1 MYIKKHYIITI
12 MSKEITEII
21 ITNKK
26 IISYFNKN
34 RDVDIEKLILVN
46 IELYETMKT
55 VSLDNSSTVNNIMST
70 LQSQTKDIT
79 TLMSQVSTSNDIY
92 KNELSSLKSIY
103 TMNIEN
109 IKKDIENIN
118 TTITN
123 KIYESKDTYI
133 KELREILK
141 SRENES
147 IININGTIDKNNSA
161 LVNKLSL
168 LLNDTLPTTIN
179 KHQSDIIKD
188 FKDDML
194 KTLNKIIEYDPNVT
208 IDKISNIVENKYNNL
223 AFNIQDQ
230 LIKNINTNEDKISS
244 SLLQIKEIAIKS
256 STVQDKITEDLTSY
270 LNKYKTGI
278 LKGNLG
284 ENRLHNIINDEYLS
298 SEIINTSNNTGQ
310 GDLILK
316 RPNKHPIL
324 FETKNYAI
332 NVKKDEVDK
341 FIRDIDNTNYNGIML
356 SQTSG
361 IIGKDNFQID
371 IHNNN
376 ILIYIHKADYD
387 ISKIKLAVNT
397 IDFLSDKILT
407 MKDNKINIDAELLKD
422 INNEY
427 QQLIVMKENL
437 NNNLKEYYKK
447 TLDIYSNIDLPTLN
461 KFLSNFYANNNKNI
475 KICEICKKYEST
487 SLLSLARHVQS
498 CKKKHNIIDSSSE
511 DSSENTNNNDEII
524 ETPQTEII
532 NKKNNKKSNKK

>member
-1 MYIKKHYIITI
+1 
-12 MSKEITEII
+12 MSKEITEIV

-26 IISYFNKN
+26 IINYFNKN

-55 VSLDNSSTVNNIMST
+55 VSLDNSTTVNNIMST
-70 LQSQTKDIT
+70 LQNQTKDIT
-79 TLMSQVSTSNDIY
+79 TLMSQVSSSNDIY

-109 IKKDIENIN
+109 IKKDIDNIN

-147 IININGTIDKNNSA
+147 IININGTIDKNNNA

-168 LLNDTLPTTIN
+168 LLNDTLPTSIN
-179 KHQSDIIKD
+179 KHQTDIIKD
-188 FKDDML
+188 FKEDML
-194 KTLNKIIEYDPNVT
+194 KTLNKVIEYDPTVT

-230 LIKNINTNEDKISS
+230 LLKNININDDKISS
-244 SLLQIKEIAIKS
+244 NLLQIKEIAIKS
-256 STVQDKITEDLTSY
+256 SSVQDKITDELSSY
-270 LNKYKTGI
+270 LNKYKTSI

-298 SEIINTSNNTGQ
+298 SEIINTSNSTGQ

-316 RPNKHPIL
+316 RPNKVPIL
-324 FETKNYAI
+324 FETKNYNT

-341 FIRDIDNTNYNGIML
+341 FIRDIDNTKYNGIML

-376 ILIYIHKADYD
+376 ILVYIHKADYD

-407 MKDNKINIDAELLKD
+407 MKDNKINIDAELLKE
-422 INNEY
+422 INSEY
-427 QQLIVMKENL
+427 QQLIVIKENL

-447 TLDIYSNIDLPTLN
+447 TLDLYSNIDLPCLN

-487 SLLSLARHVQS
+487 SLLSLARHIQA
-498 CKKKHNIIDSSSE
+498 CKKKHNIIDNSE
-511 DSSENTNNNDEII
+511 ESSENTSNNEEIEEI
-524 ETPQTEII
+524 VETPKTEII
-532 NKKNNKKSNKK
+532 KKNNKKSNKKS

>member
-1 MYIKKHYIITI
+1 MKL
-12 MSKEITEII
+12 MSKELTEIV

-34 RDVDIEKLILVN
+34 RDIDIEKLILVN

-55 VSLDNSSTVNNIMST
+55 ASLDNSSTVNNIIST

-79 TLMSQVSTSNDIY
+79 TLMNQVTSTNDIY
-92 KNELSSLKSIY
+92 KHELSSLKSIY
-103 TMNIEN
+103 TMNIDT

-118 TTITN
+118 TVITN

-168 LLNDTLPTTIN
+168 LLNDTLPTTIT
-179 KHQSDIIKD
+179 KHQTELIKD
-188 FKDDML
+188 FKEDML
-194 KTLNKIIEYDPNVT
+194 KTLNKVIEYDPNVT

-230 LIKNINTNEDKISS
+230 LIKNINTNEDKITS
-244 SLLQIKEIAIKS
+244 SLLQIKELTIKS
-256 STVQDKITEDLTSY
+256 STVQDKITEDLSTY

-278 LKGNLG
+278 LKGILG
-284 ENRLHNIINDEYLS
+284 ENRLYNIINDEYLT
-298 SEIINTSNNTGQ
+298 SEIINTTNLGGQ

-316 RPNKHPIL
+316 RPNRTPIL

-341 FIRDIDNTNYNGIML
+341 FIRDIDNTKYHGIML
-356 SQTSG
+356 SHSTG
-361 IIGKDNFQID
+361 IIGKDNFHID

-407 MKDNKINIDAELLKD
+407 MKDNKISIDEELLKD

-427 QQLIVMKENL
+427 QQLILIKENL

-447 TLDIYSNIDLPTLN
+447 TLDIHSNIDLPSLN
-461 KFLSNFYANNNKNI
+461 KFLSNFFANNNKNV
-475 KICEICKKYEST
+475 KVCEICKKYEST
-487 SLLSLARHVQS
+487 SLLSLARHTQS
-498 CKKKHNIIDSSSE
+498 CKKKHNIIESSSE
-511 DSSENTNNNDEII
+511 ESQEITNNKDEIV
-524 ETPQTEII
+524 ETSKPDII
-532 NKKNNKKSNKK
+532 NKRKNNKINKN

>member
-1 MYIKKHYIITI
+1 MYIKKRYIIRI
-12 MSKEITEII
+12 MSKEITEIV

-26 IISYFNKN
+26 IISYLNKN

-194 KTLNKIIEYDPNVT
+194 KTLNKVIEYDPNVT

-270 LNKYKTGI
+270 LNKYKTGT

-316 RPNKHPIL
+316 RPNKVPIL